1 MRALLLVP
9 LILAACVQAE
19 EKDAPYPWKL
29 VAIDGQPFEARAT
42 LAIEE
47 DRAFGQAPCNT
58 WSGEVQR
65 EPFPAWRIRNV
76 VATEMACDDLAAE
89 SAFFAAMAAMTHSSV
104 GPGHLELVDRKGRVM
119 EFVPLAP

>member
-1 MRALLLVP
+1 MRALFLIP

-19 EKDAPYPWKL
+19 EKDDPYYWKL
-29 VAIDGQPFEARAT
+29 VAIDGKPFEARAT
-42 LAIEE
+42 LAIED

-65 EPFPAWRIRNV
+65 EPFPEWRIRNV

-89 SAFFAAMAAMTHSSV
+89 SAFFAAIAAMTHSSV
-104 GPGHLELVDRKGRVM
+104 GLGYLELVDQKGRIM
-119 EFVPLAP
+119 EFVPVAP